1 MRGFSLPP
9 FFEDFFGSATG
20 VGAVA
25 VAFFEIGLADFPDF
39 AEVAAASGFLA
50 GLPAAGLDE
59 TV

>member
-25 VAFFEIGLADFPDF
+25 VAFFELGLADF